1 MNYGD
6 IIEYIDGT
14 RDLHFEEARNWC
26 KTNGVTFDELIE
38 RRDLPKRY
46 FQIGYPP
53 EPHIPTQEEQRQK
66 RAFAYQQEVDP
77 ITSHIQ
83 RLRDEDGQEEKITDL
98 IEQRKQKVEE
108 IKERYPYSVEETN
121 SSNDMLTETESKVI
135 KNGL

>member
-26 KTNGVTFDELIE
+26 KSNGATFDELIE

-46 FQIGYPP
+46 FQINKIP
-53 EPHIPTQEEQRQK
+53 EPPAPTEEQQRQK

-77 ITSHIQ
+77 ITAHIQ
-83 RLRDEDGQEEKITDL
+83 RLRDEEGEEEKIKEL

-108 IKERYPYSVEETN
+108 IKERYPYKGE
-121 SSNDMLTETESKVI
+121 
-135 KNGL
+135 